1 MKVELT
7 AQVEE
12 MQKQLEDLKYRVL
25 VEQGEAAKSNERT
38 KAGNSVLQEVI
49 QKQHVELATMQAQLS
64 CHLQRNIN
72 LHTPAHTIIH
82 LGNDREQRHKTL
94 MSLRNRKIQEAKRF
108 ITARSQGLDPKSAY
122 SQEERTT
129 KPGDD
134 YSIVHFDTVPIRG
147 ASARDVFEAFIDVA
161 QNAEIVLTE
170 MFGSLTIRENNEIDA
185 REVSQMRLVTSTSQG
200 TLVESNTA
208 LFAKFVEKGDDE
220 EENYGLVVA
229 DFVES
234 DKLYP
239 YKPKERVKRD
249 STTVFMIRTLKPRSE
264 NTDDKEKLKSSD
276 QERVVV
282 ATRWT
287 YTKIRRS
294 QMNLSVDALQEVQ
307 ESTVSFGD
315 TMKKCIQLRLGKTDI
330 SVPHKP

>member
-134 YSIVHFDTVPIRG
+134 YSIVHFDTVPIHG

-185 REVSQMRLVTSTSQG
+185 REVFQMRLVTSTSKG

-208 LFAKFVEKGDDE
+208 MFSEFVEKGDDK

-239 YKPKERVKRD
+239 YKPKERVRRD
-249 STTVFMIRTLKPRSE
+249 STTVFMIRTLKASNPAI
-264 NTDDKEKLKSSD
+264 KEKPKPCG

-287 YTKIRRS
+287 FTKIRRR
-294 QMNLSVDALQEVQ
+294 QTNLSVDSLQEVQ
-307 ESTVSFGD
+307 ESTLSFGD
-315 TMKKCIQLRLGKTDI
+315 TMMKCIQQRLGKTNI
-330 SVPHKP
+330 SAPHKK